1 MQHYHSF
8 CKEQNVMKETEV
20 GVGDCM
26 NQNGQ
31 VRDDWSR
38 VNQEEGGSERDQITC
53 LPGRAVMD
61 GGSGCALPK
70 ST

>member
-1 MQHYHSF
+1 M
-8 CKEQNVMKETEV
+8 EEMEV
-20 GVGDCM
+20 GEGDYM
-26 NQNGQ
+26 NPNRQ

-38 VNQEEGGSERDQITC
+38 VNQEEGGSERGQIMC